1 MRLKMKKYAL
11 ATTAAAVLATMT
23 ACGGSSSGNVNGNS
37 NEIAAPGDCTP
48 KGEVETVKEGTLTV
62 ATAENPPVVIT
73 SGGKFDGL
81 EPILIEKFAA
91 DYCLA
96 LQVDTMSFAATI
108 PALQSGRADMA
119 AGGYYRTAEREKVV
133 DLSAPIWLDQL
144 GIIAKT
150 KIDTIDGLDGMKV
163 GTVDGYLW
171 VPDLQK
177 LLGSD
182 LTVYPS
188 NVEMKADLDAGR
200 IEVAVDSM
208 SLASGYEGY
217 ESAAAQPDD
226 RVASTIEPAQ
236 VGWPYAKG
244 NASLGGALDGAI
256 AEWHDD
262 GSIATAL
269 DESGLPASLADTG
282 EPRIIQ

>member
-1 MRLKMKKYAL
+1 MRMKTYKWAL
-11 ATTAAAVLATMT
+11 VTAAAVVLSSLT
-23 ACGGSSSGNVNGNS
+23 ACGGSSSGTDSS
-37 NEIAAPGDCTP
+37 NEIAAPDDCTP
-48 KGEVETVKEGTLTV
+48 KGEVETVKDGTLTV
-62 ATAENPPVVIT
+62 AIAENPPVVIT
-73 SGGKFDGL
+73 SGGRFDGL

-108 PALQSGRADMA
+108 PAVQSGRADMA

-144 GIIAKT
+144 GIIAEAKV
-150 KIDTIDGLDGMKV
+150 DTISDLDGMKV

-177 LLGSD
+177 TLGSE
-182 LTVYPS
+182 LTIYPS
-188 NVEMKADLDAGR
+188 NVEMKADLEAGR
-200 IEVAVDSM
+200 IEVAVDSL

-226 RVASTIEPAQ
+226 RVASTINPAQ

-244 NASLGGALDGAI
+244 NAALGDALDGAI

-262 GSIATAL
+262 GSIVTAL

-282 EPRIIQ
+282 APRIIQ